1 MCLSFDDAPAGGKL
15 QAAEV
20 AVAISPEF
28 HTLGDPQP
36 VRKRATV
43 AGGASHEPRSYKAV
57 VVVFMAGGA
66 DTFNMLVPMNT
77 NGKLYDEYRAAL
89 TNMALRQEDLLE
101 IPTTGKLC
109 TKFGVHKSMQFLK
122 SLYTE
127 GQLGFAGNLG
137 NLADSHSDQQT
148 GAQTLKCQVM
158 GATPKGGRMADA
170 LANQGFTTTSF
181 SVAGAVP
188 WPKGHVTM
196 TEMIDRS
203 SGARRI
209 TNFERLEDVIVNIT
223 SMEHN
228 NVYCEEY
235 SRQVLESVASI
246 KKLGYGR
253 CRGEP
258 QGSPGSPS
266 HGRNQDCPGLRCGQR
281 QQRILGLWLARG
293 GRQRSHVGPQLPC
306 FSIHIL
312 RQVCGEQG

>member
-1 MCLSFDDAPAGGKL
+1 
-15 QAAEV
+15 
-20 AVAISPEF
+20 
-28 HTLGDPQP
+28 
-36 VRKRATV
+36 
-43 AGGASHEPRSYKAV
+43 
-57 VVVFMAGGA
+57 MAGGA
-66 DTFNMLVPMNT
+66 DTFNMLVPMNA
-77 NGKLYDEYRAAL
+77 NCKLYDEYRAVR
-89 TNMALRQEDLLE
+89 TNLALRQEDPLQ
-101 IPTTGKLC
+101 IPTTGQQC
-109 TKFGVHKSMQFLK
+109 TKFGVHKSMPFLK

-127 GQLGFAGNLG
+127 GQLGFASNIG
-137 NLADSHSDQQT
+137 NLAEPTTKQSVRTGSVKLCAGLYSHSDQQT
-148 GAQTLKCQVM
+148 GAQTLKCQVL
-158 GATPKGGRMADA
+158 GATPKGSGGRMADA

-188 WPKGHVTM
+188 WSKGHVTM

-209 TNFERLEDVIVNIT
+209 TNLERLEDVIVNIT

-235 SRQVLESVASI
+235 SRQVLESVASS

-253 CRGEP
+253 CRGGP

-266 HGRNQDCPGLRCGQR
+266 HGCNHDCPGLRCGQR

-293 GRQRSHVGPQLPC
+293 GRQRSHVGPQLP
-306 FSIHIL
+306 FLSVHIH